1 MVDFKKI
8 GQVLFRRPTEQPP
21 PPIETE
27 RPPIDF
33 PVSPALPENRGEPAP
48 AGKRRGS
55 QKRQRTKAFNI
66 GMTDAEFAQAEARA
80 RTAGMSNAAYG
91 RACVLGEKGPRAKGA
106 PTVNRELLGEA
117 LASLNR
123 VGNNLNQIAK
133 QLNSGGH
140 PDRAAMANARGELVA
155 ILELILAALGRAT

>member
-8 GQVLFRRPTEQPP
+8 GQALFRRPPDQL
-21 PPIETE
+21 PPIEKE
-27 RPPIDF
+27 RPPIAVPAS
-33 PVSPALPENRGEPAP
+33 PVLPENWGEPTP

-66 GMTDAEFAQAEARA
+66 GMTEAEFAQAEDRA
-80 RTAGMSNAAYG
+80 RRAGLSNAAYG
-91 RACVLGEKGPRAKGA
+91 RACVLGEKGPRAKRA
-106 PTVNRELLGEA
+106 PPLNHELLSEA

-140 PDRAAMANARGELVA
+140 PDRAAMADARSELTA
-155 ILELILAALGRAT
+155 ILELILNAIGRVP

>member
-8 GQVLFRRPTEQPP
+8 GQALFRRPTEQAPP
-21 PPIETE
+21 SLEKK
-27 RPPIDF
+27 RPPMDAPAS
-33 PVSPALPENRGEPAP
+33 PVPPENRGEAAP

-55 QKRQRTKAFNI
+55 QKRQRTRAFNI
-66 GMTDAEFAQAEARA
+66 GMTEAEFAQAEARA
-80 RTAGMSNAAYG
+80 RKAGLSNAAYG
-91 RACVLGEKGPRAKGA
+91 RACVLGEQGPRAKRA
-106 PTVNRELLGEA
+106 PPINRELLGEA

-140 PDRAAMANARGELVA
+140 PDHAAMASARGELMA
-155 ILELILAALGRAT
+155 ILELILDALGRAT